1 MGKAASFVRQAV
13 AALRGKGGAGW
24 HGDAGPAGVSFLPY
38 PETECACIHLAICL
52 GRLVFSLLIIRG
64 EEEA

>member
-1 MGKAASFVRQAV
+1 MGKAASFVHQAV
-13 AALRGKGGAGW
+13 AALRGKGGAEWRG
-24 HGDAGPAGVSFLPY
+24 HAGPPGVFLPY

-52 GRLVFSLLIIRG
+52 GRLVFSLLIIHG